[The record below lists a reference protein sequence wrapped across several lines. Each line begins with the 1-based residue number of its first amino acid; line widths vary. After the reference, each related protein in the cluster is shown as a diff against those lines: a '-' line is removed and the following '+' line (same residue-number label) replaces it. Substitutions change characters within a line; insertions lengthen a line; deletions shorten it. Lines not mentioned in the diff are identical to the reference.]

1 MSVSLEI
8 LDILQ
13 YTFIQRAI
21 LATIL
26 TSIACGVIG
35 VYVVT
40 KKIVFIAGGISHA
53 CFGGIGLSFYLGLN
67 PLVGLLPF
75 SIFSAAILG
84 FLSKKTR
91 VSEDSAIGIL
101 WSLGVA
107 VGVILIYLTPGY
119 APDLMTYLFGNILTV
134 PASDIW
140 LMVAIDV
147 IVLAVV
153 VLFFKEFLSMCFDE
167 EYTRVVGVSSN
178 ALYLILLCLLALATV
193 SMIKVVGII
202 LIIAMLSIPASISR
216 KFSHNMKTMMVY
228 SSILGAVLSLV
239 GLALS
244 YRFDMPSGATIIL
257 VMSAVYLFIVGVS
270 GLQKRIQRKNI
281 KEASD

>member
-1 MSVSLEI
+1 MFEI
-8 LDILQ
+8 FDLLQ
-13 YTFIQRAI
+13 YPFIQRAI
-21 LATIL
+21 IATLL

-67 PLVGLLPF
+67 PLIGLLPF
-75 SIFSAAILG
+75 SVLSAASLG

-91 VSEDSAIGIL
+91 VSEDTAIGIL

-134 PASDIW
+134 PAFDIW
-140 LMVAIDV
+140 LMVGID
-147 IVLAVV
+147 ILILAVV
-153 VLFFKEFLSMCFDE
+153 ILFYKEFLSMCFDE
-167 EYTRVVGVSSN
+167 EFTKVVGVS
-178 ALYLILLCLLALATV
+178 ADKIYLLLLCLLALTTV
-193 SMIKVVGII
+193 VMIKVVGII

-216 KFSHNMKTMMVY
+216 KFSHNMKTMMIY
-228 SSILGAVLSLV
+228 SSVIGAVLSLA

-244 YRFDMPSGATIIL
+244 YHSDLPSGATIIL
-257 VMSAVYLFIVGVS
+257 VMSVVYLIIVGIS
-270 GLQKRIQRKNI
+270 ELQKRIQRK
-281 KEASD
+281 KAAEPVQA

>member
-1 MSVSLEI
+1 MLEFI
-8 LDILQ
+8 DALQ

-40 KKIVFIAGGISHA
+40 KRIVFIAGGISHA
-53 CFGGIGLSFYLGLN
+53 CFGGIGLSFFLGLN
-67 PLVGLLPF
+67 PLIGLLPF
-75 SIFSAAILG
+75 SVLSAAALG
-84 FLSKKTR
+84 FLSKKTK

-134 PASDIW
+134 PASDIL
-140 LMVAIDV
+140 LMVAIDIIILIVV
-147 IVLAVV
+147 I
-153 VLFFKEFLSMCFDE
+153 LFFKEFLSMCFDE
-167 EYTRVVGVSSN
+167 EYTRVVGVS
-178 ALYLILLCLLALATV
+178 ADKIYLLLLCLLALTTV
-193 SMIKVVGII
+193 AMIKVVGII

-216 KFSHNMKTMMVY
+216 KLSHNMKTMMIY
-228 SSILGAVLSLV
+228 SSVIGAVLSII
-239 GLALS
+239 GLAFS
-244 YRFDMPSGATIIL
+244 YQFDLPSGATIIL
-257 VMSAVYLFIVGVS
+257 VMSIVYLLVVGV
-270 GLQKRIQRKNI
+270 GEIQKRIQRK
-281 KEASD
+281 KVAGD

>member
-1 MSVSLEI
+1 MFEI
-8 LDILQ
+8 FDFLQ
-13 YTFIQRAI
+13 YPFLRQAI
-21 LATIL
+21 IATLL

-67 PLVGLLPF
+67 PLIGLLPF
-75 SIFSAAILG
+75 SVLSAASLG

-91 VSEDSAIGIL
+91 VSEDTAIGIL

-134 PASDIW
+134 PAFDIW
-140 LMVAIDV
+140 LMVSID
-147 IVLAVV
+147 ILILAVV
-153 VLFFKEFLSMCFDE
+153 ILFYKEFLSMCFDE
-167 EYTRVVGVSSN
+167 EFTKVVGVS
-178 ALYLILLCLLALATV
+178 ADKIYLLLLCLLALTTV
-193 SMIKVVGII
+193 VMIKVVGII

-216 KFSHNMKTMMVY
+216 KFSHNMKTMMIY
-228 SSILGAVLSLV
+228 SSVIGAVLSLA
-239 GLALS
+239 GIALS
-244 YRFDMPSGATIIL
+244 YRFDLPTGATIIL
-257 VMSAVYLFIVGVS
+257 VMSVVYLTIVGIS
-270 GLQKRIQRKNI
+270 ELLKRIHRK
-281 KEASD
+281 KAVEPAQA

>member
-1 MSVSLEI
+1 MFEI
-8 LDILQ
+8 FDLLQ
-13 YTFIQRAI
+13 YPFIQRAI
-21 LATIL
+21 IATLL

-67 PLVGLLPF
+67 PLIGLLPF
-75 SIFSAAILG
+75 SVLSAASLG

-91 VSEDSAIGIL
+91 VSEDTAIGIL

-134 PASDIW
+134 PAFDIW
-140 LMVAIDV
+140 LMVGID
-147 IVLAVV
+147 ILILAVV
-153 VLFFKEFLSMCFDE
+153 ILFYKEFLSMCFDE
-167 EYTRVVGVSSN
+167 EFTKVVGVS
-178 ALYLILLCLLALATV
+178 ADKIYLLLLCLLALTTV
-193 SMIKVVGII
+193 VMIKVVGII

-216 KFSHNMKTMMVY
+216 KFSHNMKTMMIY
-228 SSILGAVLSLV
+228 SSVIGSVLSLA

-244 YRFDMPSGATIIL
+244 YYCDLPSGATIIL
-257 VMSAVYLFIVGVS
+257 VMSVVYLIIVGIS
-270 GLQKRIQRKNI
+270 ELQKRIQRK
-281 KEASD
+281 KAAEPAQA

>member
-1 MSVSLEI
+1 MLDI
-8 LDILQ
+8 LDALQ

-40 KKIVFIAGGISHA
+40 KKMVFIAGGISHA
-53 CFGGIGLSFYLGLN
+53 CFGGIGLSFFLGLN
-67 PLVGLLPF
+67 PLIGLLPF
-75 SIFSAAILG
+75 SILSAAALG
-84 FLSKKTR
+84 FLSKKTK

-107 VGVILIYLTPGY
+107 VGVILIYLTPGF

-140 LMVAIDV
+140 LMAAIAVIILIVVA
-147 IVLAVV
+147 
-153 VLFFKEFLSMCFDE
+153 LFYKEFLSMCFDE
-167 EYTRVVGVSSN
+167 EYTRVVGVSSDKI
-178 ALYLILLCLLALATV
+178 YLLLLCLLALATV
-193 SMIKVVGII
+193 AMIKVVGII
-202 LIIAMLSIPASISR
+202 LIIAMLAIPASISR
-216 KFSHNMKTMMVY
+216 KFSHNMKVMMVY
-228 SSILGAVLSLV
+228 SSIIGAVLSLT

-244 YRFDMPSGATIIL
+244 YQFDLPSGATIIL
-257 VMSAVYLFIVGVS
+257 VMSAVYLLVVGISEVW
-270 GLQKRIQRKNI
+270 KKVQRKNVDADF
-281 KEASD
+281 E

>member
-1 MSVSLEI
+1 MFEV
-8 LDILQ
+8 LQ
-13 YTFIQRAI
+13 YVFIQRAI

-26 TSIACGVIG
+26 TSVACGVIG

-40 KKIVFIAGGISHA
+40 KRIVFIAGGISHA
-53 CFGGIGLSFYLGLN
+53 CFGGIGLSFFLGLN

-75 SIFSAAILG
+75 SIFSAAALG
-84 FLSKKTR
+84 FLSRKTK

-140 LMVAIDV
+140 LMIAID
-147 IVLAVV
+147 IIILIVV
-153 VLFFKEFLSMCFDE
+153 VLFYKEFLSMCFDE
-167 EYTRVVGVSSN
+167 EYTRVVGVSSDKI
-178 ALYLILLCLLALATV
+178 YLLLLCLLALATV
-193 SMIKVVGII
+193 AMIKVVGII

-216 KFSHNMKTMMVY
+216 KFSHNMRTMMVY
-228 SSILGAVLSLV
+228 SSIIGAVLSLA

-244 YRFDMPSGATIIL
+244 YRFDLPSGATIIL
-257 VMSAVYLFIVGVS
+257 VMSVVYLFVVGVS
-270 GLQKRIQRKNI
+270 ELQKRIQRRNI
-281 KEASD
+281 KADFE

>member
-1 MSVSLEI
+1 MMLEI
-8 LDILQ
+8 FDALQ

-21 LATIL
+21 LATLL
-26 TSIACGVIG
+26 TSVACGVIG

-75 SIFSAAILG
+75 SILSAVSLG
-84 FLSKKTR
+84 FLSKKTK

-147 IVLAVV
+147 IILVIVT
-153 VLFFKEFLSMCFDE
+153 LFFKEFLSMCFDE
-167 EYTRVVGVSSN
+167 EYTRIVGVS
-178 ALYLILLCLLALATV
+178 ADKIYLLLLCLLALATV
-193 SMIKVVGII
+193 AMIKVVGII

-228 SSILGAVLSLV
+228 SGIISTVLSLI

-244 YRFDMPSGATIIL
+244 YQFDLPSGATIIL
-257 VMSAVYLFIVGVS
+257 VMSIVYLLVVGIS
-270 GLQKRIQRKNI
+270 ELQKRIQRRNI
-281 KEASD
+281 EVDFD

>member
-1 MSVSLEI
+1 M
-8 LDILQ
+8 LDALQ

-40 KKIVFIAGGISHA
+40 KKMVFIAGGISHA
-53 CFGGIGLSFYLGLN
+53 CFGGIGLSFFLGLN
-67 PLVGLLPF
+67 PLIGLLPF
-75 SIFSAAILG
+75 SILSAAALG
-84 FLSKKTR
+84 FLSKKTK

-107 VGVILIYLTPGY
+107 VGVILIYLTPGF

-140 LMVAIDV
+140 LMAAIAVIILIVVA
-147 IVLAVV
+147 
-153 VLFFKEFLSMCFDE
+153 LFYKEFLSMCFDE
-167 EYTRVVGVSSN
+167 EYTRVVGVSSDKI
-178 ALYLILLCLLALATV
+178 YLLLLCLLALATV
-193 SMIKVVGII
+193 AMIKVVGII
-202 LIIAMLSIPASISR
+202 LIIAMLAIPASISR
-216 KFSHNMKTMMVY
+216 KFSHNMKVMMVY
-228 SSILGAVLSLV
+228 SSIIGAVLSLT

-244 YRFDMPSGATIIL
+244 YQFDLPSGATIIL
-257 VMSAVYLFIVGVS
+257 VMSAVYLLVVGISEVW
-270 GLQKRIQRKNI
+270 KKVQRKNVDADF
-281 KEASD
+281 E

>member
-1 MSVSLEI
+1 MSAI

-178 ALYLILLCLLALATV
+178 ALYLLLLCLLALATV

-228 SSILGAVLSLV
+228 SSILGAVLSLI

-281 KEASD
+281 KADSD

>member
-1 MSVSLEI
+1 M
-8 LDILQ
+8 LDALQ

-67 PLVGLLPF
+67 PLLGLLPF
-75 SIFSAAILG
+75 SVLSAAALG
-84 FLSKKTR
+84 FLSKKTK

-107 VGVILIYLTPGY
+107 IGVILIYLTPGY

-140 LMVAIDV
+140 LMVAID
-147 IVLAVV
+147 IIILIVV
-153 VLFFKEFLSMCFDE
+153 VLFFKEFLAMCFDE
-167 EYTRVVGVSSN
+167 EYTQVVGVS
-178 ALYLILLCLLALATV
+178 ADKIYLLLLCLLALATV
-193 SMIKVVGII
+193 AMIKVVGII

-216 KFSHNMKTMMVY
+216 KFSHNMKTMMIY
-228 SSILGAVLSLV
+228 SSVIGAVLSLV

-244 YRFDMPSGATIIL
+244 YQFDLPSGATIIL
-257 VMSAVYLFIVGVS
+257 VMSAVYLLVVGIGEV
-270 GLQKRIQRKNI
+270 QKRIQRKNV
-281 KEASD
+281 DTDFD

>member
-1 MSVSLEI
+1 MLEFI
-8 LDILQ
+8 DALQ

-40 KKIVFIAGGISHA
+40 KRIVFIAGGISHA
-53 CFGGIGLSFYLGLN
+53 CFGGIGLSFFLGLN
-67 PLVGLLPF
+67 PLIGLLPF
-75 SIFSAAILG
+75 SVLSAAALG
-84 FLSKKTR
+84 FLSKKTK

-134 PASDIW
+134 PASDIL
-140 LMVAIDV
+140 LMVAIDIIILIVV
-147 IVLAVV
+147 I
-153 VLFFKEFLSMCFDE
+153 LFFKEFLSMCFDE
-167 EYTRVVGVSSN
+167 EYTRVVGVS
-178 ALYLILLCLLALATV
+178 ADKIYLLLLCLLALTTV
-193 SMIKVVGII
+193 AMIKVVGII

-216 KFSHNMKTMMVY
+216 KLSHNMKTMMIY
-228 SSILGAVLSLV
+228 SSVIGAVLSII
-239 GLALS
+239 GLAFS
-244 YRFDMPSGATIIL
+244 YQFDLPSGATIIL
-257 VMSAVYLFIVGVS
+257 VMSIVYLLVVGV
-270 GLQKRIQRKNI
+270 GEIQKRVQRK
-281 KEASD
+281 KVAAD

>member
-1 MSVSLEI
+1 MLEI
-8 LDILQ
+8 FDLLQ
-13 YTFIQRAI
+13 YAFIQRAI
-21 LATIL
+21 IATLL

-40 KKIVFIAGGISHA
+40 KRIVFIAGGISHA
-53 CFGGIGLSFYLGLN
+53 CFGGLGLSFYLGLN
-67 PLVGLLPF
+67 PLIGLLPF
-75 SIFSAAILG
+75 SVLSAAALG

-91 VSEDSAIGIL
+91 VSEDTAIGIL

-140 LMVAIDV
+140 LMVGID
-147 IVLAVV
+147 ILILAVV
-153 VLFFKEFLSMCFDE
+153 ILFYKEFLSMCFDE
-167 EYTRVVGVSSN
+167 EFTKVVGVS
-178 ALYLILLCLLALATV
+178 ADKIYLLLLCLLALTTV
-193 SMIKVVGII
+193 AMIKVVGII

-228 SSILGAVLSLV
+228 SSVIGAVLSLV
-239 GLALS
+239 GLLLS
-244 YRFDMPSGATIIL
+244 YYFDLPSGATIIL
-257 VMSAVYLFIVGVS
+257 VMSVVYLIVVGS
-270 GLQKRIQRKNI
+270 SELLKRVQREK
-281 KEASD
+281 AADRSQS

>member
-1 MSVSLEI
+1 MLEI
-8 LDILQ
+8 FDALQ

-67 PLVGLLPF
+67 PLFGLLPF
-75 SIFSAAILG
+75 SLLSAATLG
-84 FLSKKTR
+84 FLSKKTK

-134 PASDIW
+134 PASDIL
-140 LMVAIDV
+140 LMVGIDFIIL
-147 IVLAVV
+147 IVVA
-153 VLFFKEFLSMCFDE
+153 LFFKEFLAMCFDE
-167 EYTRVVGVSSN
+167 EYMRVVGAS
-178 ALYLILLCLLALATV
+178 ADKFYLLLLCLLALATV

-216 KFSHNMKTMMVY
+216 KFSHNMKTMMFY
-228 SSILGAVLSLV
+228 SAGIGAVLSLG

-244 YRFDMPSGATIIL
+244 YQFDLPSGATIIL
-257 VMSAVYLFIVGVS
+257 VMSAAYLLIAGI
-270 GLQKRIQRKNI
+270 GEIQKRIQRKRI
-281 KEASD
+281 QTET

>member
-1 MSVSLEI
+1 MFEI
-8 LDILQ
+8 FDLLQ
-13 YTFIQRAI
+13 YPFIQRAI
-21 LATIL
+21 IATLL

-67 PLVGLLPF
+67 PLIGLLPF
-75 SIFSAAILG
+75 SVLSAASLG

-91 VSEDSAIGIL
+91 VSEDTAIGIL

-119 APDLMTYLFGNILTV
+119 APDLMTYLFGNILMV
-134 PASDIW
+134 PAFDIW
-140 LMVAIDV
+140 LMVGID
-147 IVLAVV
+147 ILILAVV
-153 VLFFKEFLSMCFDE
+153 ILFYKEFLSMCFDE
-167 EYTRVVGVSSN
+167 EFTKVVGVS
-178 ALYLILLCLLALATV
+178 ADKIYLLLLCLLALTTV
-193 SMIKVVGII
+193 VMIKVVGII

-216 KFSHNMKTMMVY
+216 KFSHNMKTMMLY
-228 SSILGAVLSLV
+228 SSVIGAVLSLV

-244 YRFDMPSGATIIL
+244 YYFDLPSGATIIL
-257 VMSAVYLFIVGVS
+257 VMSVVYLIIVGIS
-270 GLQKRIQRKNI
+270 ELLKRIQRK
-281 KEASD
+281 KAMEPAQA

>member
-1 MSVSLEI
+1 MF
-8 LDILQ
+8 DIIDALS

-21 LATIL
+21 IATIL

-53 CFGGIGLSFYLGLN
+53 CFGGIGLSFFLGLN

-75 SIFSAAILG
+75 SVISAAALG
-84 FLSKKTR
+84 FLSKKTK

-140 LMVAIDV
+140 LMVVIDV
-147 IVLAVV
+147 VILIVVL
-153 VLFFKEFLSMCFDE
+153 LFFKEFLSMCFDE
-167 EYTRVVGVSSN
+167 EYTQVAGVSSDKI
-178 ALYLILLCLLALATV
+178 YLLLLCLLALTTV
-193 SMIKVVGII
+193 AMIKVVGII

-228 SSILGAVLSLV
+228 SSIIGAVLSFI
-239 GLALS
+239 GLAFS
-244 YRFDMPSGATIIL
+244 YQFDLPSGATIIL
-257 VMSAVYLFIVGVS
+257 VMSVVYLFVVGVS
-270 GLQKRIQRKNI
+270 EIQKRIQRNKIAAN
-281 KEASD
+281 

>member
-1 MSVSLEI
+1 MLEFI
-8 LDILQ
+8 EALQ

-53 CFGGIGLSFYLGLN
+53 CFGGIGLSFFLGLN

-75 SIFSAAILG
+75 SILSAAALG
-84 FLSKKTR
+84 FLSKKTK

-134 PASDIW
+134 PASDIL
-140 LMVAIDV
+140 LMVAIDIIIL
-147 IVLAVV
+147 IVVL
-153 VLFFKEFLSMCFDE
+153 LFFKEFLSMCFDE
-167 EYTRVVGVSSN
+167 EYTRVVGVS
-178 ALYLILLCLLALATV
+178 ADKIYLLLLCLLALTTV
-193 SMIKVVGII
+193 AMIKVVGII

-216 KFSHNMKTMMVY
+216 KFSHNMKTMMIY
-228 SSILGAVLSLV
+228 SSVIGAVLSLI
-239 GLALS
+239 GLAFS
-244 YRFDMPSGATIIL
+244 YQFDLPSGATIIL
-257 VMSAVYLFIVGVS
+257 VMSVVYLFVVGVS
-270 GLQKRIQRKNI
+270 EFQRRIQRK
-281 KEASD
+281 KTAETTQT

>member
-1 MSVSLEI
+1 MLEFI
-8 LDILQ
+8 DALQ

-40 KKIVFIAGGISHA
+40 KRIVFIAGGISHA
-53 CFGGIGLSFYLGLN
+53 CFGGIGLSFFLGLN
-67 PLVGLLPF
+67 PLIGLLPF
-75 SIFSAAILG
+75 SVLSAAALG
-84 FLSKKTR
+84 FLSKKTK

-134 PASDIW
+134 PASDIL
-140 LMVAIDV
+140 LMVAIDIIILIVV
-147 IVLAVV
+147 I
-153 VLFFKEFLSMCFDE
+153 LFFKEFLSMCFDE
-167 EYTRVVGVSSN
+167 EYTRVVGVS
-178 ALYLILLCLLALATV
+178 ADKIYLLLLCLLALTTV
-193 SMIKVVGII
+193 AMIKVVGII

-216 KFSHNMKTMMVY
+216 KLSHNMKTMMIY
-228 SSILGAVLSLV
+228 SSVIGAVLSII
-239 GLALS
+239 GLAFS
-244 YRFDMPSGATIIL
+244 YQFDLPSGATIIL
-257 VMSAVYLFIVGVS
+257 VMSVVYLFVVGVDEI
-270 GLQKRIQRKNI
+270 QKRVQRK
-281 KEASD
+281 KVAAD

>member
-1 MSVSLEI
+1 MFEI
-8 LDILQ
+8 FDLLQ
-13 YTFIQRAI
+13 YAFIQRAI
-21 LATIL
+21 IATLL

-53 CFGGIGLSFYLGLN
+53 CFGGLGLSFYLGLN
-67 PLVGLLPF
+67 PLIGLLPF
-75 SIFSAAILG
+75 SVLAAAALG

-91 VSEDSAIGIL
+91 VSEDTAIGIL

-140 LMVAIDV
+140 LMVGID
-147 IVLAVV
+147 ILILAVV
-153 VLFFKEFLSMCFDE
+153 ILFYKEFLSMCFDE
-167 EYTRVVGVSSN
+167 EFTKVVGVS
-178 ALYLILLCLLALATV
+178 ADKIYLLLLCLLALTTV
-193 SMIKVVGII
+193 AMIKVVGII

-228 SSILGAVLSLV
+228 SSVIGAVLSLA
-239 GLALS
+239 GLLLS
-244 YRFDMPSGATIIL
+244 YYFDLPSGATIIL
-257 VMSAVYLFIVGVS
+257 VMSVVYLIVIGVS
-270 GLQKRIQRKNI
+270 ELLKRIQRK
-281 KEASD
+281 KAADRSQA

>member
-1 MSVSLEI
+1 MLEFI
-8 LDILQ
+8 DALQ

-40 KKIVFIAGGISHA
+40 KRIVFIAGGISHA
-53 CFGGIGLSFYLGLN
+53 CFGGIGLSFFLGLN
-67 PLVGLLPF
+67 PLIGLLPF
-75 SIFSAAILG
+75 SVLSAAALG
-84 FLSKKTR
+84 FLSKKTK

-134 PASDIW
+134 PASDIL
-140 LMVAIDV
+140 LMVAIDIIILIVV
-147 IVLAVV
+147 I
-153 VLFFKEFLSMCFDE
+153 LFFKEFLSMCFDE
-167 EYTRVVGVSSN
+167 EYTRVVGVS
-178 ALYLILLCLLALATV
+178 ADKIYLLLLCLLALTTV
-193 SMIKVVGII
+193 AMIKVVGII

-216 KFSHNMKTMMVY
+216 KLSHNMKTMMIY
-228 SSILGAVLSLV
+228 SSVIGAVLSII
-239 GLALS
+239 GLAFS
-244 YRFDMPSGATIIL
+244 YQFDLPSGATIIL
-257 VMSAVYLFIVGVS
+257 VMSVVYLFVVGV
-270 GLQKRIQRKNI
+270 GEIQKRVQRK
-281 KEASD
+281 KVAAD

>member
-1 MSVSLEI
+1 MFEI
-8 LDILQ
+8 FDLLQ
-13 YTFIQRAI
+13 YAFIQRAI
-21 LATIL
+21 IATLL

-53 CFGGIGLSFYLGLN
+53 CFGGLGLSFYLGLN
-67 PLVGLLPF
+67 PLIGLLPF
-75 SIFSAAILG
+75 SVLSAAALG

-91 VSEDSAIGIL
+91 VSEDTAIGIL

-140 LMVAIDV
+140 LMVGID
-147 IVLAVV
+147 ILILAVV
-153 VLFFKEFLSMCFDE
+153 ILFYKEFLSMCFDE
-167 EYTRVVGVSSN
+167 EFTKVVGVSSDKI
-178 ALYLILLCLLALATV
+178 YLLLLCLLALTTV
-193 SMIKVVGII
+193 VMIKVVGII

-216 KFSHNMKTMMVY
+216 KFSHNMKTMMIY
-228 SSILGAVLSLV
+228 SSIIGAILSLV
-239 GLALS
+239 GLLLS
-244 YRFDMPSGATIIL
+244 YYFDLPSGATIIL
-257 VMSAVYLFIVGVS
+257 VMSIVYLIIVGIS
-270 GLQKRIQRKNI
+270 ELLKRIQRKKAVEVI
-281 KEASD
+281 QA

>member
-1 MSVSLEI
+1 MLEI
-8 LDILQ
+8 FDLLQ
-13 YTFIQRAI
+13 YAFIQRAI
-21 LATIL
+21 IATLL

-53 CFGGIGLSFYLGLN
+53 CFGGLGLSFYLGLN
-67 PLVGLLPF
+67 PLIGLLPF
-75 SIFSAAILG
+75 SVLAAAALG

-91 VSEDSAIGIL
+91 VSEDTAIGIL

-140 LMVAIDV
+140 LMVGID
-147 IVLAVV
+147 ILILAVV
-153 VLFFKEFLSMCFDE
+153 ILFYKEFLSMCFDE
-167 EYTRVVGVSSN
+167 EFTKVVGVS
-178 ALYLILLCLLALATV
+178 ADKIYLLLLCLLALTTV
-193 SMIKVVGII
+193 AMIKVVGII

-228 SSILGAVLSLV
+228 SSVIGAVLSLA
-239 GLALS
+239 GLLLS
-244 YRFDMPSGATIIL
+244 YYFDLPSGATIIL
-257 VMSAVYLFIVGVS
+257 VMSVVYLIVIGVS
-270 GLQKRIQRKNI
+270 ELLKRIQRK
-281 KEASD
+281 KAADRSQA

>member
-1 MSVSLEI
+1 MSEMFEV
-8 LDILQ
+8 LQ
-13 YTFIQRAI
+13 YVFIQRAI

-26 TSIACGVIG
+26 TSVACGVIG

-40 KKIVFIAGGISHA
+40 KRIVFIAGGISHA
-53 CFGGIGLSFYLGLN
+53 CFGGIGLSFFLGLN

-75 SIFSAAILG
+75 SIFSAAALG
-84 FLSKKTR
+84 FLSRKTK

-140 LMVAIDV
+140 LMIAID
-147 IVLAVV
+147 IIILIVV
-153 VLFFKEFLSMCFDE
+153 VLFYKEFLSMCFDE
-167 EYTRVVGVSSN
+167 EYTRVVGVSSDKI
-178 ALYLILLCLLALATV
+178 YLLLLCLLALATV
-193 SMIKVVGII
+193 AMIKVVGII

-216 KFSHNMKTMMVY
+216 KFSHNMRTMMVY
-228 SSILGAVLSLV
+228 SSIIGAVLSLA

-244 YRFDMPSGATIIL
+244 YRFDLPSGATIIL
-257 VMSAVYLFIVGVS
+257 VMSVVYLFVVGVS
-270 GLQKRIQRKNI
+270 ELQKRIQRRNI
-281 KEASD
+281 KADFE

>member
-1 MSVSLEI
+1 MLEI
-8 LDILQ
+8 FDLLQ
-13 YTFIQRAI
+13 YAFIQRAI
-21 LATIL
+21 IATLL

-53 CFGGIGLSFYLGLN
+53 CFGGLGLSFYLGLN
-67 PLVGLLPF
+67 PLIGLLPF
-75 SIFSAAILG
+75 SVLSAAALG

-91 VSEDSAIGIL
+91 VSEDTAIGIL

-140 LMVAIDV
+140 LMVGID
-147 IVLAVV
+147 ILILAVV
-153 VLFFKEFLSMCFDE
+153 ILFYKEFLSMCFDE
-167 EYTRVVGVSSN
+167 EFTKVVGVS
-178 ALYLILLCLLALATV
+178 ADKIYLLLLCLLALTTV
-193 SMIKVVGII
+193 AMIKVVGII

-228 SSILGAVLSLV
+228 SSVIGAVLSLA
-239 GLALS
+239 GLLLS
-244 YRFDMPSGATIIL
+244 YYFDLPSGATIIL
-257 VMSAVYLFIVGVS
+257 VMSVVYLIVIGVS
-270 GLQKRIQRKNI
+270 ELLKRIQRK
-281 KEASD
+281 KAADRSQA

>member
-1 MSVSLEI
+1 MLEF
-8 LDILQ
+8 LDALQ

-21 LATIL
+21 VATLL

-53 CFGGIGLSFYLGLN
+53 CFGGLGLSFYLGLN

-75 SIFSAAILG
+75 SILSAGALG
-84 FLSKKTR
+84 FLSKKTK

-107 VGVILIYLTPGY
+107 IGVILIYMTPGY

-134 PASDIW
+134 PKSDIW
-140 LMVAIDV
+140 LMIGIDAV
-147 IVLAVV
+147 ILITVI
-153 VLFFKEFLSMCFDE
+153 LFFKEFLSMCFDE
-167 EYTRVVGVSSN
+167 EYTRVVGVSSDRI
-178 ALYLILLCLLALATV
+178 YFLLLGLLAISTV
-193 SMIKVVGII
+193 ALIKVVGII

-216 KFSHNMKTMMVY
+216 KFSHNMATMMVY
-228 SSILGAVLSLV
+228 SSIIGAVLSLL
-239 GLALS
+239 GLVLS
-244 YRFDMPSGATIIL
+244 YQFDMPSGATIIL
-257 VMSAVYLFIVGVS
+257 VMSVVYLLVVGVS
-270 GLQKRIQRKNI
+270 DVQKRIQRK
-281 KEASD
+281 KSDEGIDSE